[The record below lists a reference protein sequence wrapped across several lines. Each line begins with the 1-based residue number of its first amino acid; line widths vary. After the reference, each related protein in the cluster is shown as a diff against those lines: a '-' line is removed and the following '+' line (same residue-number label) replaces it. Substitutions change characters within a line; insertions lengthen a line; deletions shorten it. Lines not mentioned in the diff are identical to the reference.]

1 MYKLQNQQTYYPA
14 ICGFNPLPSDN
25 LELAGGSD
33 GKESAYKAG
42 YFMHCSMTEQ
52 LTHPSVDRHTVKIL
66 QFLYS
71 LRF

>member
-14 ICGFNPLPSDN
+14 TCGFNPLPSDD

-42 YFMHCSMTEQ
+42 YFMHC
-52 LTHPSVDRHTVKIL
+52 I
-66 QFLYS
+66 
-71 LRF
+71 